1 MTTDS
6 QSFSLETDRL
16 ILRPLSQAD
25 AAPLT
30 RLLND
35 FEVSKWLSRIRY
47 PYGVIEM
54 QWFIARLNSPY
65 RFGIVHKD
73 SGHIMGV
80 IGIAEHLGYWLG
92 QPYWGHGY
100 MSEAAQAVADHWFAH
115 DGLSLASYH
124 FVENAKSRAILK
136 GLGFEDTE
144 PLQLYS
150 MARGQTVA
158 AQAMSLTR
166 EVWTSRKSSDTA
178 LHNTAHNNA
187 H

>member
-1 MTTDS
+1 MTIHS
-6 QSFSLETDRL
+6 QSLSLETDRL

-35 FEVSKWLSRIRY
+35 FDVSKWLSRIRY

-54 QWFIARLNSPY
+54 QWFIATLNSPY

-73 SGHIMGV
+73 TGQIMGV

-100 MSEAAQAVADHWFAH
+100 MLEAAQAVVDHWFAH

-124 FVENAKSRAILK
+124 FVENAKSRTILK
-136 GLGFEDTE
+136 RLGFEDMGMMQQVC
-144 PLQLYS
+144 L
-150 MARGQTVA
+150 ARGETLE
-158 AQAMSLTR
+158 AQSVVLTR
-166 EVWTSRKSSDTA
+166 ELWQARRRDTA
-178 LHNTAHNNA
+178 PHNNA